1 MLDPPAPP
9 DLDRLRAALLDGL
22 RLKAVPR
29 AGWKRVGV
37 THPEPVAAHSWGIC
51 WLVLTLCPPHLDRG
65 AALAI
70 ATLHDLAEARVGD
83 ITPHDGVPKAEK
95 HRREVEA
102 IEAMLAD
109 LPNGAELL
117 ERWWDY
123 ERGRT
128 PEGRWVKAL
137 DKLEM
142 ALQAAI
148 YAAEGV
154 PTAEF
159 VQSALD
165 VLDDE
170 TLRRLAAPEAAG

>member
-1 MLDPPAPP
+1 MSDPTAPP
-9 DLDRLRAALLDGL
+9 IDRLRAALLDGL

-29 AGWKRVGV
+29 AGWLRVGV
-37 THPEPVAAHSWGIC
+37 THPESVAAHAWGIA
-51 WLVLTLCPPHLDRG
+51 WLVLALCPPHLDRG
-65 AALAI
+65 LALTL

-95 HRREVEA
+95 RRREVEA
-102 IEAMLAD
+102 LGEMLAP
-109 LPNGAELL
+109 LPHAAELT

-123 ERGRT
+123 ELGRT

-142 ALQAAI
+142 ALQAAV
-148 YAAEGV
+148 YAAEGA

-165 VLDDE
+165 ALDDE
-170 TLRRLAAPEAAG
+170 TLRRLAGAREEAR